1 MHLYLGSLKIL
12 TDEKKPLF
20 IETVAISPS
29 THSRTREHAIASTV
43 GVLSQGHA
51 TPASHLV

>member
-12 TDEKKPLF
+12 TDEEKPLF
-20 IETVAISPS
+20 IETVVISPS
-29 THSRTREHAIASTV
+29 THSRTGEHAIVSTV
-43 GVLSQGHA
+43 GVLGQGHA